1 MIPLHAGGFFLF
13 DIFCA
18 WPDQLVG
25 WERDP
30 SVPRRIASL
39 VRLQQFHHAEAV
51 LLSAALDTGIVSSS
65 QFHVLMAMLRLSQHQ
80 LESALYY
87 ANLIQ
92 DDSSAEGRFFQTQIW
107 LLTNETS
114 SLQNLPD
121 SWWLDQ
127 NNCALL
133 AAAHVSW
140 LITIGDFATAESIIE
155 QSPKPHC
162 MELVRFKARL
172 LAARGLFQ
180 QASDCLLPAALRFP
194 QHLSLQGEMA
204 SLLIDARS
212 RDGAIPFL
220 RKALLHHG
228 EQPELL
234 PAVSHVKQLQRE
246 PAQSRRSQLQLQAA
260 ASVRSLGFNPAGLV
274 VAYEQCGYASW
285 MPYLHPF
292 LHQQPVQTSA
302 IQSNLCMY
310 LSSVE
315 APEAE
320 AHVRG
325 QVSRLMS
332 VPEFQLHAQCGLPP
346 IRPEGLV
353 GANTQLRVAWLTGDL
368 VHHPVSR
375 FLLGYFKAAPK
386 FRHQHFIVD
395 LVDHEVE
402 SVADRFLEVPGLQR
416 LDLGRHAPNQKLAAI
431 RELQPHVAIDLSG
444 WTDGNFVTGFMAR
457 MAPLQIN
464 YLGYFA
470 STGIPA
476 MDYWLGDS
484 HLFPEPILEWHS
496 ERIAR
501 LSRCF
506 IAWQPSYQL
515 PEAHAEIA
523 SGPLA
528 AGIRFGSFNHNRKLS
543 DQTLRLWGR
552 LLKAIPES
560 SLVLKAN
567 QQGDEAT
574 QILLRRRM
582 QRQGLDPERVIWLP
596 IAPTPEEHL
605 KQYAHMDVA
614 LDCFPNGGCTTTCE
628 ALWMGVPVITLTG
641 RSYVSRMSTAVL
653 HGAGLHD
660 WCVASEQE
668 YLDLAIR
675 QAANLS
681 WLRQNRSHWR
691 QQVIS
696 NPLGDAADLMQ
707 HLEACF
713 STLYL
718 DAAKT
723 SPVIS

>member
-13 DIFCA
+13 DLLLA
-18 WPDQLVG
+18 WPDQLDG
-25 WERDP
+25 WEHDRSLP
-30 SVPRRIASL
+30 GRIAAL
-39 VRLQQFHHAEAV
+39 IRLQRLEQAEAQLLAALPHAPHGLLRQLRFLIVILRLTQRQVDQAV
-51 LLSAALDTGIVSSS
+51 LL
-65 QFHVLMAMLRLSQHQ
+65 
-80 LESALYY
+80 
-87 ANLIQ
+87 
-92 DDSSAEGRFFQTQIW
+92 AEPIHEHSTEAGRFLQTQIW
-107 LLTNETS
+107 LETNHFS
-114 SLQNLPD
+114 RLHQLPEG
-121 SWWLDQ
+121 WWQGEQEFLH
-127 NNCALL
+127 LGI
-133 AAAHVSW
+133 AHVSW
-140 LITIGDFATAESIIE
+140 LITRGQYAAAEALID
-155 QSPKPHC
+155 QFHQPHC
-162 MELVRFKARL
+162 MELMRFKARL
-172 LAARGLFQ
+172 LAARGLFK
-180 QASDCLLPAALRFP
+180 QAADYLLPAAQRFL
-194 QHLSLQGEMA
+194 QHLGLQAEMS

-212 RDGAIPFL
+212 REGVIPFL
-220 RKALLHHG
+220 RQALQRHG
-228 EQPELL
+228 EQPELM
-234 PAVSHVKQLQRE
+234 PSVSLVKQLQRE

-260 ASVRSLGFNPAGLV
+260 ASVRPLEFNPAGLV
-274 VAYEQCGYASW
+274 VAYEQTGCAGW

-292 LHQQPVQTSA
+292 VHQQPVQTSA

-310 LSSVE
+310 LSSIE
-315 APEAE
+315 AMETE

-325 QVSRLMS
+325 LVSRLMD
-332 VPEFQLHAQCGLPP
+332 VPEFKIHAQSGLPP
-346 IRPEGLV
+346 LRHV
-353 GANTQLRVAWLTGDL
+353 GSVDDNEKLRVAWLTGDL
-368 VHHPVSR
+368 AHHPVSR
-375 FLLGYFKAAPK
+375 FLLGYFSAVSD
-386 FRHQHFIVD
+386 FRHQHILVD
-395 LVDHEVE
+395 LKDHESE
-402 SVADRFLEVPGLQR
+402 SVADRFLAVPGLQR
-416 LDLGRHAPNQKLAAI
+416 LDVGRHPPNQKLSAI
-431 RELQPHVAIDLSG
+431 RELQSHVAIDLSG

-457 MAPLQIN
+457 MAPVQMN

-484 HLFPEPILEWHS
+484 QLFPDPMCEWHS

-506 IAWQPSYQL
+506 IAWQPPHQL

-523 SGPLA
+523 DGPLA
-528 AGIRFGSFNHNRKLS
+528 SGIRFGSFNHNRKLS
-543 DQTLRLWGR
+543 DRTLRLWGR
-552 LLKAIPES
+552 ILASIPES

-582 QRQGLDPERVIWLP
+582 LRQGLDPERVIWLP
-596 IAPTPEEHL
+596 IAATPEEHL
-605 KQYAHMDVA
+605 KQYARMDVA

-628 ALWMGVPVITLTG
+628 ALWMGVPVITLIG
-641 RSYVSRMSTAVL
+641 QSYVSRMSTAVL
-653 HGAGLHD
+653 HGAGLRQ

-675 QAANLS
+675 QSANLS